1 MTPFQLLSLLVTL
14 TALLAFVNRR
24 YLRLPTTIGVTVAG
38 LIFSLV
44 LLALGDT
51 ALPGVPALVHTLA
64 GVKFDEV
71 LFQGLLSFLL
81 FSGALSVNS
90 RALFAQGGAVVTFA
104 LVSTVLSVGLVGV
117 LVYGL
122 LHLAG
127 LAVSWPLA
135 LLFGAIISPTDP
147 VAVLDLLKRARV
159 PARLEALIA
168 GESLFNDGVGVVLFA
183 VLLAVAS
190 GGGALS
196 GLEVAGLFARE
207 ALGGVA
213 FGLLLGWLAYRLLRV
228 VDDSVVEVL
237 ITLAL
242 VTGGYALAQ
251 ALHVS
256 GPLAMVVAGL
266 LVGRVTETGVL
277 SETTRPRFEGF
288 WHLTEELLN
297 TGLFVLIALEV
308 IAVNFSPLSLLLGLI
323 CVPIALLARA
333 LSVRLPLLALRRRYR
348 FSPFTSRVMTWGG
361 LRGGIAVALA
371 FSVPAGPGRNTL
383 LVLTYVV
390 VVFSIVVQGLSMERL
405 ARRAAE
411 AGE

>member
-1 MTPFQLLSLLVTL
+1 MTAFQLVSLLVTV

-38 LIFSLV
+38 LVLSLV
-44 LLALGDT
+44 LLALTDT
-51 ALPGVPALVHTLA
+51 ALPVAQALVHTLE
-64 GVKFDEV
+64 GVKFNDV
-71 LFQGLLSFLL
+71 LFQGLLGFLL
-81 FSGALSVNS
+81 FSGALSVNT
-90 RALFAQGGAVVTFA
+90 RALLAQSGAVLTFA
-104 LVSTVLSVGLVGV
+104 LVSTVLSVVLVGS
-117 LVYGL
+117 LVFGL
-122 LHLAG
+122 LHLVGIDISFAF
-127 LAVSWPLA
+127 A

-159 PARLEALIA
+159 PVRLETLIA

-183 VLLAVAS
+183 VLLAVAT
-190 GGGALS
+190 GGASLS
-196 GLEVAGLFARE
+196 GLEVVGLFARE

-228 VDDSVVEVL
+228 VDDYVVEVL
-237 ITLAL
+237 ITLAV
-242 VTGGYALAQ
+242 VTGGYVLADL
-251 ALHVS
+251 LHVS

-277 SETTRPRFEGF
+277 SDTTRPRFEGF

-308 IAVNFSPLSLLLGLI
+308 IAVNFSPITLLVGVL
-323 CVPIALLARA
+323 CVPIVLFARA
-333 LSVRLPLLALRRRYR
+333 LSVRLPLLALQRRYR

-371 FSVPAGPGRNTL
+371 FSMPEGPARNTFM
-383 LVLTYVV
+383 VLTYVV
-390 VVFSIVVQGLSMERL
+390 VVFSIVVQGLSMDRL
-405 ARRAAE
+405 AQRAAQASE
-411 AGE
+411 